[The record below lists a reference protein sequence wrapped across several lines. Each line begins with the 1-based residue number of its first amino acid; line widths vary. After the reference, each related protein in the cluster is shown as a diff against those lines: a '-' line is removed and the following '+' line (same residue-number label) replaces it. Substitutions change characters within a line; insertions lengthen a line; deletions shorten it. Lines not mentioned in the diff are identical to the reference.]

1 MKWQKELNLK
11 ITNQYNKDIASTGKK
26 QAQLSCFFF
35 AFFLFFFGN

>member
-1 MKWQKELNLK
+1 MKQQTELNLK
-11 ITNQYNKDIASTGKK
+11 VAIQHNKSNASTGNS